1 MWLSFARNASLL
13 ATLMLVS
20 TTNFAQDYYKWVD
33 SQGTTHYTKTPPPKS
48 SKNLGKVATQGF
60 HNSAPTKVVETEVP
74 PNQPPIT
81 VQPPPTNATTPSEAP
96 AAEAIEP
103 AKKVALDQQQRD
115 ANQALN
121 HAQKRVS

>member
-48 SKNLGKVATQGF
+48 AKNLGKIATQGF
-60 HNSAPTKVVETEVP
+60 HNSAPTKVVEP
-74 PNQPPIT
+74 QPPIT
-81 VQPPPTNATTPSEAP
+81 QQPTVAQQPPANLAQQVEAATPATPVTPNQPIKEVDTN
-96 AAEAIEP
+96 
-103 AKKVALDQQQRD
+103 
-115 ANQALN
+115 
-121 HAQKRVS
+121 